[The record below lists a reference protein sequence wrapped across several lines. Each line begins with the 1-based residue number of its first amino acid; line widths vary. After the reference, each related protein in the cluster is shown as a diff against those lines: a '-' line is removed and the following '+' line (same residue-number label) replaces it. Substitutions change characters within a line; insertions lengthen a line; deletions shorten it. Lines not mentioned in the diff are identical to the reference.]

1 MRRRKGAVTDCILK
15 GRVGKRHEKPQA
27 ETEGPPCL
35 KGKQTNKHKTPPQKR
50 LYSEIE
56 FSTT

>member
-27 ETEGPPCL
+27 ETEGPPCV
-35 KGKQTNKHKTPPQKR
+35 KGKKTNKQTQNTPKKKA
-50 LYSEIE
+50 I
-56 FSTT
+56 